1 MGEVGGSSGRWTA
14 PHQVY
19 ILLTMLDRH
28 AVGQATRCACF
39 SLRKASRAVTQLY
52 DDALRPAGL
61 RTTQFS
67 LLALLRLAGTV
78 PMTKLAE
85 EAVMDRT
92 TLARNLEVLQR
103 DGLVRVQ
110 PGEDARVREVEIT
123 RAGRAR
129 LEEAFPRWQRAQRSL
144 ARSLGARRMDRM
156 LADLS
161 TAVAAADRAQPG
173 PGAR

>member
-1 MGEVGGSSGRWTA
+1 
-14 PHQVY
+14 
-19 ILLTMLDRH
+19 MLDRH
-28 AVGQATRCACF
+28 VLGQATRCACF

-52 DDALRPAGL
+52 DDALRPSGL

-67 LLALLRLAGTV
+67 LLVLLRLAGTV
-78 PMTKLAE
+78 PMTRLAE

-103 DGLVRVQ
+103 NGLVRVQ

-123 RAGRAR
+123 RAGMAK
-129 LEEAFPRWQRAQRSL
+129 LEEAFPRWQRAQRSMSG
-144 ARSLGARRMDRM
+144 SLGARRMDRM

-161 TAVAAADRAQPG
+161 TAVTAADRAQPG

>member
-1 MGEVGGSSGRWTA
+1 M
-14 PHQVY
+14 Y
-19 ILLTMLDRH
+19 ILLYMTPLDRRTL
-28 AVGQATRCACF
+28 GQATRCACF

-61 RTTQFS
+61 RSTQFS

-78 PMTKLAE
+78 PMTRLAE

-110 PGEDARVREVEIT
+110 PGEDARVREVAIT
-123 RAGRAR
+123 RAGVAR
-129 LEEAFPRWQRAQRSL
+129 LEEAFPRWRHAQRSI
-144 ARSLGARRMDRM
+144 ARSLGARRMERM

-161 TAVAAADRAQPG
+161 AAVTASVP
-173 PGAR
+173 

>member
-1 MGEVGGSSGRWTA
+1 MPPLA
-14 PHQVY
+14 
-19 ILLTMLDRH
+19 RH
-28 AVGQATRCACF
+28 ELAQATRCACF

-52 DDALRPAGL
+52 DEALRPAGL

-67 LLALLRLAGTV
+67 LLALLRLAGTA
-78 PMTKLAE
+78 PITRLAE

-92 TLARNLEVLQR
+92 TLARNLDVLRR
-103 DGLVRVQ
+103 DGLLRVR

-123 RAGRAR
+123 RAGVAR
-129 LEEAFPRWQRAQRSL
+129 LEQAFPRWQRAQRSL
-144 ARSLGARRMDRM
+144 ARSLGPRRTDRL

-161 TAVAAADRAQPG
+161 AAVAVAERAQPG

>member
-1 MGEVGGSSGRWTA
+1 MATV
-14 PHQVY
+14 
-19 ILLTMLDRH
+19 DRH
-28 AVGQATRCACF
+28 LLGQATQCACF

-61 RTTQFS
+61 RSTQFS

-110 PGEDARVREVEIT
+110 PGKDARVREVEVT
-123 RAGRAR
+123 RAGVAR
-129 LEEAFPRWQRAQRSL
+129 LEEAFPRWQRAQRSIT
-144 ARSLGARRMDRM
+144 RSLGARRMDRM
-156 LADLS
+156 LDDLA
-161 TAVAAADRAQPG
+161 TAVAAADRGQPDRETG
-173 PGAR
+173 

>member
-1 MGEVGGSSGRWTA
+1 MA
-14 PHQVY
+14 P
-19 ILLTMLDRH
+19 LTPHGL
-28 AVGQATRCACF
+28 AQATRCACF
-39 SLRKASRAVTQLY
+39 GLRKASRAVTQLY
-52 DDALRPAGL
+52 DEALRPAGL

-67 LLALLRLAGTV
+67 LLALLRLAGTA
-78 PMTKLAE
+78 PMTRLAE

-123 RAGRAR
+123 RAGVAR
-129 LEEAFPRWQRAQRSL
+129 LEQAFPRWQRAQRSL
-144 ARSLGARRMDRM
+144 ARSLGARRTDRL

-161 TAVAAADRAQPG
+161 TAVAVAERAQPG
-173 PGAR
+173 RDAR

>member
-1 MGEVGGSSGRWTA
+1 MDAATLD
-14 PHQVY
+14 VY
-19 ILLTMLDRH
+19 TPIMSPVDRPTL
-28 AVGQATRCACF
+28 GQATQCACF
-39 SLRKASRAVTQLY
+39 NLRKASRAVTQLY

-61 RTTQFS
+61 RATQFS

-78 PMTKLAE
+78 PMTRLAE

-92 TLARNLEVLQR
+92 TLARNLEVLRR

-123 RAGRAR
+123 RAGVAR
-129 LEEAFPRWQRAQRSL
+129 LEEAFPRWQRAQRSM
-144 ARSLGARRMDRM
+144 ARSLGARRMERM

-161 TAVAAADRAQPG
+161 AAVTAASA
-173 PGAR
+173 GAYPTA

>member
-1 MGEVGGSSGRWTA
+1 MA
-14 PHQVY
+14 P
-19 ILLTMLDRH
+19 LDRRTL
-28 AVGQATRCACF
+28 GQASRCACF

-52 DDALRPAGL
+52 DDALRPVGL
-61 RTTQFS
+61 RATQFS

-78 PMTKLAE
+78 PMTRLAE

-110 PGEDARVREVEIT
+110 PGADARVREVEIT
-123 RAGRAR
+123 GAGVAR
-129 LEEAFPRWQRAQRSL
+129 LEEAFPRWQRAQRSI
-144 ARSLGARRMDRM
+144 AGSLGARRMERM

-161 TAVAAADRAQPG
+161 AAVMASSAGEYPTT
-173 PGAR
+173 